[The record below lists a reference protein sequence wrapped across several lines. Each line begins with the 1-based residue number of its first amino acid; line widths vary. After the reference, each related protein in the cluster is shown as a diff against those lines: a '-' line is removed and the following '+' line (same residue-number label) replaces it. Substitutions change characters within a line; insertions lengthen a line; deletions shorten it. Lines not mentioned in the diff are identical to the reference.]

1 MGEHKKN
8 TNYSS
13 MFSEKK
19 KIMIL
24 VFLLIVTIAGI
35 ITCGYYI
42 YSKIKLDKK
51 YDTQAYAQWV
61 VVVSDNIND
70 SVKWHFED
78 LSTERIDNSTIKA
91 TGNIIGEKES
101 IQQIPL
107 EFKKIDNGEVELIK
121 NDDYKV
127 FKEKIQNFISN
138 NSLKADEEKIKKI
151 KIDYR
156 DINRAFLGDDSLV
169 MPDSEVTE
177 ITPDGDNDSAYIVK
191 SSMII
196 PKLGLGEPKFYP
208 IKMKI
213 QYKNGEYNFQYLD
226 DEIED
231 SENTEDKPNEETT
244 NSENQNEN
252 KGEQFALTLVMSEDS
267 KYISSLENEYECKYK
282 FEISD
287 FYSSDSSE
295 FSGLKESWNIP
306 NDDYYV
312 IVGLP
317 QNDYFSTEGNGAGFE
332 INYLVNKNCDTVIA
346 MPHMAGLDAYKIKDS
361 NKIEVYP
368 YLLAD
373 SVSWRE

>member
-107 EFKKIDNGEVELIK
+107 EFKKIDNGEVELIE

-226 DEIED
+226 DEIDDNDKDDSNEAMNNNLTRED
-231 SENTEDKPNEETT
+231 INEPTEGQKWTIDDDGNVYYMIEPGKLAYGWQEINGDKYWFDENGILF
-244 NSENQNEN
+244 
-252 KGEQFALTLVMSEDS
+252 KGEAFNVDGEWINIPQSGKNINGETYFFGSDGKLLKNVDFTDGSAGVLYHIGNDGR
-267 KYISSLENEYECKYK
+267 LEN
-282 FEISD
+282 
-287 FYSSDSSE
+287 
-295 FSGLKESWNIP
+295 
-306 NDDYYV
+306 
-312 IVGLP
+312 
-317 QNDYFSTEGNGAGFE
+317 
-332 INYLVNKNCDTVIA
+332 
-346 MPHMAGLDAYKIKDS
+346 
-361 NKIEVYP
+361 
-368 YLLAD
+368 
-373 SVSWRE
+373 